1 MLGNVSYAASMLS
14 DDSPFSRYLLPALAV
29 ARRLLGAPEDTKV
42 LLAVDEMAKFAVDA
56 PHVPNM
62 VNKLISRLCRYSDRD
77 PRLYLTLSAYGA
89 RDIATFATGSNRP
102 ILLQP
107 LPPIFPVAPMLPG
120 HTEVL
125 PPVLRVF
132 ADEKLRM
139 QLPAWGRPLYAR
151 LSRILLSTGGHPR
164 SMRDV
169 LTELR
174 SAFPAG
180 KVFEQINGTDRLIDP
195 AAFVRL
201 LETEL
206 TQNDLE
212 SKCSN
217 AISGVA
223 PFSAIHC
230 DDQLEELARD
240 TAQMFIFPQ
249 STADALLHQAM
260 LSNSIEGRC
269 QFLSQSRESMQG
281 HAFVPLPVLEM
292 SYWAAFKTSTP
303 CTAAMALVVEALS
316 AYKFDKGEKD
326 GGAAPGCGAGSP
338 SNAVAP
344 ADQRGKS
351 FEKLALASFLLY
363 VRANSEM
370 DISLFE
376 MTCSLSGAGSEGA
389 IIKGGNVA
397 LWDDVSEFPR
407 LVASKARGSEVD
419 SGLSALVARLTK
431 EPSWN
436 GAMFMPQSSSNP
448 CADVL
453 GLFRTPATVGGKE
466 AFVLMALQCKDWLMA
481 PEERKQQQQQQQQ
494 RTRTFVDVVQ
504 EWRHSQNH
512 MVGVGASVLASNGH
526 GAPLRFELPDAVVD
540 VHYVLFTSN
549 PLPSLRAALQPS
561 DALVLE
567 PNESV
572 LDLHKLS
579 EWLPTAGLN
588 AMAVHRMRQM
598 FLFSE

>member
-1 MLGNVSYAASMLS
+1 
-14 DDSPFSRYLLPALAV
+14 
-29 ARRLLGAPEDTKV
+29 
-42 LLAVDEMAKFAVDA
+42 
-56 PHVPNM
+56 
-62 VNKLISRLCRYSDRD
+62 
-77 PRLYLTLSAYGA
+77 
-89 RDIATFATGSNRP
+89 
-102 ILLQP
+102 
-107 LPPIFPVAPMLPG
+107 
-120 HTEVL
+120 
-125 PPVLRVF
+125 
-132 ADEKLRM
+132 
-139 QLPAWGRPLYAR
+139 
-151 LSRILLSTGGHPR
+151 
-164 SMRDV
+164 
-169 LTELR
+169 
-174 SAFPAG
+174 
-180 KVFEQINGTDRLIDP
+180 
-195 AAFVRL
+195 
-201 LETEL
+201 
-206 TQNDLE
+206 
-212 SKCSN
+212 
-217 AISGVA
+217 
-223 PFSAIHC
+223 
-230 DDQLEELARD
+230 
-240 TAQMFIFPQ
+240 
-249 STADALLHQAM
+249 
-260 LSNSIEGRC
+260 
-269 QFLSQSRESMQG
+269 
-281 HAFVPLPVLEM
+281 
-292 SYWAAFKTSTP
+292 
-303 CTAAMALVVEALS
+303 MALVVEALS

-326 GGAAPGCGAGSP
+326 GGAAPGSGAGSP

-344 ADQRGKS
+344 ADLRGKS
-351 FEKLALASFLLY
+351 LEKLALGSFLLY
-363 VRANSEM
+363 SRANS
-370 DISLFE
+370 DIGLFQT
-376 MTCSLSGAGSEGA
+376 TCSFLGAGSEGV

-407 LVASKARGSEVD
+407 LVASKTVRGSEVD

-494 RTRTFVDVVQ
+494 QQQPQQQPQQHRTRKFVDVVQ

-549 PLPSLRAALQPS
+549 PLPGLRAALQPS

-588 AMAVHRMRQM
+588 AMAAHRMRQM